1 MLSNTLK
8 SVSVNVPDSVGDPF
22 KASTSEGVDNH
33 DHANTSVMLS
43 EHTKAKVKAS
53 AGVALSNRVSPKKL
67 LLSKWTA
74 VHPERKE
81 KHFLVTKVFEPEI
94 EGQAIVAIELEAA
107 MTGRKFC
114 MPWRDLKNRE
124 HWRQGW
130 L

>member
-1 MLSNTLK
+1 MRSKTLSP
-8 SVSVNVPDSVGDPF
+8 SVAAEINSIDRSASATRDTHIHREAESSLGNSVG
-22 KASTSEGVDNH
+22 
-33 DHANTSVMLS
+33 ANSGAAVGPAES
-43 EHTKAKVKAS
+43 IKHT
-53 AGVALSNRVSPKKL
+53 NRLSPKKL

-94 EGQAIVAIELEAA
+94 EGQAIVEIELEAA

-114 MPWRDLKNRE
+114 IPWRELKNRE
-124 HWRQGW
+124 YWRQGW

>member
-1 MLSNTLK
+1 M
-8 SVSVNVPDSVGDPF
+8 
-22 KASTSEGVDNH
+22 TSE
-33 DHANTSVMLS
+33 
-43 EHTKAKVKAS
+43 KVKVADPSEIKVGAAAS
-53 AGVALSNRVSPKKL
+53 AAQTNRVSPKKL

-94 EGQAIVAIELEAA
+94 VGQAIIEIELEAA

-114 MPWRDLKNRE
+114 MPWRELKNRE
-124 HWRQGW
+124 DWRQGW

>member
-1 MLSNTLK
+1 MI
-8 SVSVNVPDSVGDPF
+8 F
-22 KASTSEGVDNH
+22 
-33 DHANTSVMLS
+33 
-43 EHTKAKVKAS
+43 
-53 AGVALSNRVSPKKL
+53 
-67 LLSKWTA
+67 
-74 VHPERKE
+74 RKE

-94 EGQAIVAIELEAA
+94 EGQAIVEIELEAA

>member
-1 MLSNTLK
+1 MPVEKVKLSNTRGC
-8 SVSVNVPDSVGDPF
+8 DS
-22 KASTSEGVDNH
+22 
-33 DHANTSVMLS
+33 
-43 EHTKAKVKAS
+43 KAS
-53 AGVALSNRVSPKKL
+53 ATKAADVVEGAQRVGAAQSNRVSPKKL
-67 LLSKWTA
+67 FLSKWTA

-94 EGQAIVAIELEAA
+94 EGQAIVEIELEAA

-114 MPWRDLKNRE
+114 MPWRELKNRE

>member
-1 MLSNTLK
+1 MRSGTFK
-8 SVSVNVPDSVGDPF
+8 SVDASEPVGD
-22 KASTSEGVDNH
+22 S
-33 DHANTSVMLS
+33 M
-43 EHTKAKVKAS
+43 KAS
-53 AGVALSNRVSPKKL
+53 ADVALTNRVSPKKL

-94 EGQAIVAIELEAA
+94 EGQAIVEIELEAA
-107 MTGRKFC
+107 MTGRKLF

>member
-1 MLSNTLK
+1 MRSGRFK
-8 SVSVNVPDSVGDPF
+8 SVDAPDSVGDSI
-22 KASTSEGVDNH
+22 KASTGE
-33 DHANTSVMLS
+33 SVS
-43 EHTKAKVKAS
+43 KVSFVNIK
-53 AGVALSNRVSPKKL
+53 AGVAQTNRVSPKKL

-94 EGQAIVAIELEAA
+94 EGQAIVDIELEAA

-114 MPWRDLKNRE
+114 MPWRELKSRE

>member
-1 MLSNTLK
+1 MLPDMVK
-8 SVSVNVPDSVGDPF
+8 AADAPDSVDG
-22 KASTSEGVDNH
+22 AITACTGQGVGRD
-33 DHANTSVMLS
+33 SV
-43 EHTKAKVKAS
+43 AKINAD
-53 AGVALSNRVSPKKL
+53 VAQTNRVSPKKL

-94 EGQAIVAIELEAA
+94 LGQAIVEIELEAA
-107 MTGRKFC
+107 MTGRKVC
-114 MPWRDLKNRE
+114 MPWRELKSRE

>member
-1 MLSNTLK
+1 MLSKERNSGVVTDT
-8 SVSVNVPDSVGDPF
+8 SSDSKI
-22 KASTSEGVDNH
+22 KADLAIT
-33 DHANTSVMLS
+33 
-43 EHTKAKVKAS
+43 
-53 AGVALSNRVSPKKL
+53 NRVSPKKL

-94 EGQAIVAIELEAA
+94 LGQAIVDIELEAA

-114 MPWRDLKNRE
+114 MPWRELKSRE

>member
-1 MLSNTLK
+1 MHSGTFK
-8 SVSVNVPDSVGDPF
+8 SADAPELVGDPNIT
-22 KASTSEGVDNH
+22 STGESVGNH
-33 DHANTSVMLS
+33 GHANTSVKLS
-43 EHTKAKVKAS
+43 EHAKAEVNAS
-53 AGVALSNRVSPKKL
+53 AGVALSNRISPKKL

-94 EGQAIVAIELEAA
+94 LGQAIVEIELEAA

-114 MPWRDLKNRE
+114 MPWRELKNRE
-124 HWRQGW
+124 QWRQGW

>member
-1 MLSNTLK
+1 MVARMFK
-8 SVSVNVPDSVGDPF
+8 SVDAPESVDGAMKVCAEKVVGNDGVTKI
-22 KASTSEGVDNH
+22 KAS
-33 DHANTSVMLS
+33 
-43 EHTKAKVKAS
+43 
-53 AGVALSNRVSPKKL
+53 VAQTNRVSPKKL

-94 EGQAIVAIELEAA
+94 LGQPIIELELEAA

-114 MPWRDLKNRE
+114 MPWRELKNRE

>member
-22 KASTSEGVDNH
+22 KASTGEGVGNH
-33 DHANTSVMLS
+33 DHANSSAKLS
-43 EHTKAKVKAS
+43 EEVKAKPNAI
-53 AGVALSNRVSPKKL
+53 AAVALSNRVSPKKL

-94 EGQAIVAIELEAA
+94 EGQAIVEIELEAA

>member
-1 MLSNTLK
+1 MHAGTFK
-8 SVSVNVPDSVGDPF
+8 SVDTPNPSGDALN
-22 KASTSEGVDNH
+22 ASISEGGGNAGFVDI
-33 DHANTSVMLS
+33 
-43 EHTKAKVKAS
+43 KAA
-53 AGVALSNRVSPKKL
+53 VAQTNRVSPKKL

-94 EGQAIVAIELEAA
+94 LGQAIIEIELEAA

-114 MPWRDLKNRE
+114 MPWRELKSRE